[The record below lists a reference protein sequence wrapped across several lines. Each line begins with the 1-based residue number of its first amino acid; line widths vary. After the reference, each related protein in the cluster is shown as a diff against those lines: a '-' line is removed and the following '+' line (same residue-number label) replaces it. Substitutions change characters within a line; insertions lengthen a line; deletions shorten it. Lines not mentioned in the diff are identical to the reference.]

1 MSLEPFFSITT
12 SLTEFTLR
20 YSSQWMKYK
29 PADNMTSD
37 FPETYEIF
45 IGLSQCCDN
54 TNCWYYGGP
63 GLRSMFSTFYI
74 IALIQSE
81 IVPAGDKNRKSENRL
96 GTLKKWNHRDCFV
109 TKIFEHF
116 NNASQG
122 MHLIILEKPQ
132 KISTLTL
139 EKNINI

>member
-1 MSLEPFFSITT
+1 MSFILKKPPVNAVDFIF
-12 SLTEFTLR
+12 R

-63 GLRSMFSTFYI
+63 GLRYMFLFGYWVRNRTFRKP
-74 IALIQSE
+74 E
-81 IVPAGDKNRKSENRL
+81 IFRL
-96 GTLKKWNHRDCFV
+96 GTLKK
-109 TKIFEHF
+109 
-116 NNASQG
+116 
-122 MHLIILEKPQ
+122 
-132 KISTLTL
+132 
-139 EKNINI
+139 